1 MKKIIDEMLA
11 DALQC
16 IERCDNKQDLEKTK
30 SIFLGRDGRLTLLI
44 KKLHDMPIE
53 LRKSEGAKLNHVK
66 ELLLEKLNERKES
79 IEMTHMLHRLKQ
91 ESADLNLSHRKR
103 SSGKVHPINACFIE
117 VAEILQH
124 MGLQFVDGDDIE
136 SDYYNFTA
144 LNIPEYHPARAMQDT
159 FYVKTDN
166 IDSER
171 GTLLRTHTSPV
182 QIHAMRK
189 YGAPCALF
197 SIGRTYRSDYDATHT
212 PMFHQVEIIVVGDDI
227 QFGHMKWFIDSFL
240 SRFFETSQV
249 HSRLRPGFFP
259 FTEPSGE
266 YDMQYRLDEDNRIVM
281 GHGDRWIE
289 LCGCGMIHP
298 TVLRNCNIDTDKY
311 GGFAAG
317 MGLERL
323 ASLKYGM
330 NDLRGYFEF
339 SKNWHDT
346 FGRNF
351 YSVL

>member
-1 MKKIIDEMLA
+1 MKNIVDRMLEE
-11 DALQC
+11 ALHS
-16 IERCDNKQDLEKTK
+16 IEKCDNKQTLEKIK
-30 SIFLGRDGRLTLLI
+30 SITLGREGKLTAMMR
-44 KKLHDMPIE
+44 KLHEIPIE
-53 LRKSEGAKLNHVK
+53 ERKDVGAMLNHVK
-66 ELLLEKLNERKES
+66 DVLLTKINERKNA
-79 IEMTHMLHRLKQ
+79 IEMTHILSRMQQ
-91 ESADLNLSHRKR
+91 ESADMNLSAPRR
-103 SSGKVHPINACFIE
+103 ISGKMHPLNTCFVE

-124 MGLQFVDGDDIE
+124 MGLHFVDGSDIE

-144 LNIPEYHPARAMQDT
+144 LNIPEHHPARAMQDT
-159 FYVKTDN
+159 FYVKN
-166 IDSER
+166 AKK

-182 QIHAMRK
+182 QIHAMKK

-212 PMFHQVEIIVVGDDI
+212 PMFHQIEIIVVGENI
-227 QFGHMKWFIDSFL
+227 NFGNMKWFIDSFL
-240 SRFFETSQV
+240 SRFFETSSV

-266 YDMQYRLDEDNRIVM
+266 YDMQYSLDQDNRIVM
-281 GHGDRWIE
+281 GKGDRWIE

-298 TVLRNCNIDTDKY
+298 NVLRNCDIDTEKY

-351 YSVL
+351 YTVS